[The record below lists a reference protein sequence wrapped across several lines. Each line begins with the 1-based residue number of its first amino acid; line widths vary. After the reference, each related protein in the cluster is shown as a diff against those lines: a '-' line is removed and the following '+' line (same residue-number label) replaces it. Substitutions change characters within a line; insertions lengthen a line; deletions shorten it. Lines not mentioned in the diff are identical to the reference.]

1 MGLYKKLDFWS
12 VDDGIQEIIDSY
24 YDAREK
30 ESQYWDYYSD
40 QINELGA
47 VAADMWNELQEIKH
61 SIWYK
66 LPYKNLEFCRDDG
79 EESTPTGIAWFNTA
93 ACLLSDTDM
102 VELLESEGKYVDWDE
117 AIVEKQKRIK
127 TMERLTKAQQMWLYT
142 EVIGF
147 ITRYL
152 ELRAA
157 YETIT
162 AVIRE
167 LEYHQ
172 SFTISKDGVI
182 APDAAYL

>member
-1 MGLYKKLDFWS
+1 MGLYKKLDLWS
-12 VDDGIQEIIDSY
+12 VYDGLEEITDSY
-24 YDAREK
+24 YDAQEK
-30 ESQYWDYYSD
+30 NSQYWDFYSD
-40 QINELGA
+40 QINELGIL
-47 VAADMWNELQEIKH
+47 AADMMEELRGLKER
-61 SIWYK
+61 IWYK
-66 LPYKNLEFCRDDG
+66 LPCKNLEFYRDDG

-102 VELLESEGKYVDWDE
+102 IELLESEGKYVGWDE
-117 AIVEKQKRIK
+117 AEAEKQKRIK
-127 TMERLTKAQQMWLYT
+127 VLERLTKAQQMWLYT

-172 SFTISKDGVI
+172 SFIIKKDGVI

>member
-1 MGLYKKLDFWS
+1 MGLYKKLDLWS
-12 VDDGIQEIIDSY
+12 VYDGLEEITDSY
-24 YDAREK
+24 YDAQEK
-30 ESQYWDYYSD
+30 DSQYWDFYSD
-40 QINELGA
+40 QINELGIL
-47 VAADMWNELQEIKH
+47 AADMMEELRGLKER
-61 SIWYK
+61 IWYK
-66 LPYKNLEFCRDDG
+66 LPYKNLEFYRDDG

-102 VELLESEGKYVDWDE
+102 VELLESEGKYVGWDE
-117 AIVEKQKRIK
+117 AEAEKQKRIK
-127 TMERLTKAQQMWLYT
+127 VLERLTKAQQMWLYT

-157 YETIT
+157 YETVT

-172 SFTISKDGVI
+172 SFIIKKDGVI
-182 APDAAYL
+182 APDTAYL